1 MKINK
6 RYSSPK
12 LKKQVGDEVIN
23 NFANLL
29 KKEKEKDK
37 LKFERLLQSP
47 EFNSILKEILTHSYK
62 KEYEIYILNTYLRS
76 LEKFMNI
83 IKFDDNETL
92 IENFLSKIS
101 SNLQSLLL
109 EQNDMLMRIGDEGD
123 YFYIILS
130 GSVSVLVTKIISIYM
145 SQEQYIE
152 QLKIFY
158 NNEPYLFEGTIK
170 LNKKSSYYINLD
182 DIKIKDKKYILEG
195 KNKPKSLD
203 EYLSYMNGEKF
214 TDISSQYYDE
224 VKLMC
229 YFKVTELTEGN
240 SFGEIALIDSKQK
253 RTASI
258 YVNENSFFGKLSA
271 NAYKK
276 SMKRIQEQIKRENI
290 EFVFNTQLFNQIS
303 LKFFSQSYWNYFIN
317 RRVSKGDFLFKNGF
331 ERDEIYF
338 IQEGEIKIK
347 ALLNFEKIELILNN
361 LMPRYKKKKDK
372 TVFDKENEI
381 VLCYG
386 KKGQILGM
394 GDLLYKNRFFCDAI
408 CESMNANFF
417 AIDINIFLSM
427 GKNFTDVIDAFKKIE
442 NNKKKIMIRRLN
454 NIKYS
459 YQNSL
464 LGEQYIENGI
474 ITKSGKE
481 IKFDDW
487 FDYDKNFSPKSC
499 DCKRKKVIL
508 NINNIRS
515 RNILSPLSLIS
526 HHKKNLKDRIKNS
539 FNSFNQIKNKIDS
552 DLDVNKKYMIINL
565 KKGECI
571 NSSLTKFSSKN
582 PKLLNNSNY
591 KNHNNTYFINQ
602 SEKKNKNKINKHSKN
617 SYSNDEIVQ
626 NIIFAEEKTVSRML
640 KRERKL
646 FLSTHKNDDINHN
659 KYNKNNKY
667 NYNSQNKKLS
677 FLSNRIKSAI
687 KPKFNFLS
695 FTLQNYLTHNNITV
709 TNLKKKIK

>member
-1 MKINK
+1 MKNSK
-6 RYSSPK
+6 GFSSPK
-12 LKKQVGDEVIN
+12 IKRLGDDIIN
-23 NFANLL
+23 NFANFL

-37 LKFERLLQSP
+37 IKFESLLQSQ

-62 KEYEIYILNTYLRS
+62 KPNEIYILNTYLRS

-83 IKFDDNETL
+83 VKFDENETV

-109 EQNDMLMRIGDEGD
+109 EQNNMLMRIGEQGD

-145 SQEQYIE
+145 SLEQYIE
-152 QLKIFY
+152 QLKTFY

-170 LNKKSSYYINLD
+170 LNKKSTYYVNLD
-182 DIKIKDKKYILEG
+182 EIKIKDKNYILDG

-214 TDISSQYYDE
+214 TDSSSQYYDE

-229 YFKVTELTEGN
+229 YFKVTELTQGN

-271 NAYKK
+271 QAYKK

-290 EFVFNTQLFNQIS
+290 EFVFSTQLFNQIS

-317 RRVSKGDFLFKNGF
+317 RRISKGDFLFKKGF

-347 ALLNFEKIELILNN
+347 TSLNFEKIDLIINN
-361 LMPRYKKKKDK
+361 LMPKYKIEKDK
-372 TVFDKENEI
+372 NIFDKENDI
-381 VLCYG
+381 VICYG
-386 KKGQILGM
+386 KKGHILGM

-417 AIDINIFLSM
+417 AIDINVFLSM
-427 GKNFTDVIDAFKKIE
+427 GKNFTDVINAFKQLE
-442 NNKKKIMIRRLN
+442 NNKKKIMIRRLKS
-454 NIKYS
+454 IKYS
-459 YQNSL
+459 YKNSL

-487 FDYDKNFSPKSC
+487 FDYDKNFFPKSC
-499 DCKRKKVIL
+499 DCKRKKVVV
-508 NINNIRS
+508 NINKIRT
-515 RNILSPLSLIS
+515 RNILSPFRIRNNSNNKSI
-526 HHKKNLKDRIKNS
+526 KKENIKNS
-539 FNSFNQIKNKIDS
+539 FNSFYKEKYNSDSDS
-552 DLDVNKKYMIINL
+552 DLNKKYMIINL
-565 KKGECI
+565 KKGQ
-571 NSSLTKFSSKN
+571 SLNPSLIKFSSKN
-582 PKLLNNSNY
+582 PKLLNNNNSY
-591 KNHNNTYFINQ
+591 KFHNNTYSMNIYQ
-602 SEKKNKNKINKHSKN
+602 SIKKNKIYKHSRN
-617 SYSNDEIVQ
+617 SFSNDQIIQ
-626 NIIFAEEKTVSRML
+626 NIIFAEDKIVSKML
-640 KRERKL
+640 KREKKIYL
-646 FLSTHKNDDINHN
+646 NIQKKIDFD
-659 KYNKNNKY
+659 NNK
-667 NYNSQNKKLS
+667 NYNSISKKYQKLLFLPNRINSGIKPKYNIS
-677 FLSNRIKSAI
+677 FLSVKRN
-687 KPKFNFLS
+687 
-695 FTLQNYLTHNNITV
+695 LTQYKI
-709 TNLKKKIK
+709 TNLKKK